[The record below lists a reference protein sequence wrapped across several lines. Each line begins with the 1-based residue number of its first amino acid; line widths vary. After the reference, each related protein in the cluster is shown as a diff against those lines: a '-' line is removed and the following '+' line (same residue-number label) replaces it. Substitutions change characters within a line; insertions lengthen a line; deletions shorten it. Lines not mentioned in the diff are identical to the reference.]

1 MKAAKNEPLVS
12 IIVPVY
18 NAGLFL
24 DSTIESVLAQ
34 TYKNWELI
42 LINDRSTDGSKFVAE
57 DYLSDK
63 RIHWI
68 DLKKNSGAATS
79 RNAGIEIAKGRYI
92 AFLDADDLWDKE
104 KLAKQIAFMQEKDC
118 AFSFTGYEFA
128 TPSGVPNG
136 KKVIVP
142 ETITYKQALKNT
154 TIFTSTVIFDTEKLP
169 KDSINMPTISS
180 EDTATWWK
188 VLKTIPKAYGINEVL
203 TYYRRNAGSLSANKM
218 VAIRRIWHLYR
229 DVEKLG
235 RIKSSCNFVFWAI
248 NATMRRI

>member
-1 MKAAKNEPLVS
+1 MKTAKNEPLVS

-34 TYKNWELI
+34 TYENWELI
-42 LINDRSTDGSKFVAE
+42 LVNDRSTDGSKFVAE

-68 DLKKNSGAATS
+68 DMKQNSGAATS
-79 RNAGIEIAKGRYI
+79 RNAGIELAKGRYI

-104 KLAKQIAFMQEKDC
+104 KLAKQIAFMQKKDC

-136 KKVIVP
+136 KKVNVP
-142 ETITYKQALKNT
+142 ATITYKQALKNT

-169 KDSINMPTISS
+169 KESVKMPAVPS
-180 EDTATWWK
+180 EDTATWWQ
-188 VLKTIPKAYGINEVL
+188 VLKTVPMAYGINDAL
-203 TYYRRNAGSLSANKM
+203 TYYRRNAGSLSANKIA
-218 VAIRRIWHLYR
+218 AIHRIWNLYR
-229 DVEKLG
+229 NVEKLNVV
-235 RIKSSCNFVFWAI
+235 KSCYYFTFWAF
-248 NATMRRI
+248 NATRRRV

>member
-1 MKAAKNEPLVS
+1 MKTAKNEPLVS

-34 TYKNWELI
+34 TYENWELI
-42 LINDRSTDGSKFVAE
+42 LVNDRSTDGSKLVAE
-57 DYLSDK
+57 RYMDDK
-63 RIHWI
+63 RIHWV
-68 DLKKNSGAATS
+68 DMKQNSGAATS
-79 RNAGIEIAKGRYI
+79 RNAGIELAKGRYI
-92 AFLDADDLWDKE
+92 AFLDADDLWDKN
-104 KLAKQIAFMQEKDC
+104 KLKKQIAFMQKKDC

-136 KKVIVP
+136 KKVTVP

-154 TIFTSTVIFDTEKLP
+154 TIFTSTVIFDTEKIQ
-169 KDSINMPTISS
+169 KESVKMPAVPS
-180 EDTATWWK
+180 EDTATWWQ
-188 VLKTIPKAYGINEVL
+188 VLKTVPEAYGINEVL
-203 TYYRRNAGSLSANKM
+203 TFYRRNAGSLSANKL

-235 RIKSSCNFVFWAI
+235 RFRSFRCFISWAI
-248 NATMRRI
+248 NAALRRV

>member
-1 MKAAKNEPLVS
+1 MKTAKNEPLVS

-34 TYKNWELI
+34 TYENWELI
-42 LINDRSTDGSKFVAE
+42 LVNDQSTDGSKLVAE
-57 DYLSDK
+57 EYLGDK

-92 AFLDADDLWDKE
+92 AFLDADDLWDKN
-104 KLAKQIAFMQEKDC
+104 KLAKQITFMQKKDC

-136 KKVIVP
+136 KKVSVP

-154 TIFTSTVIFDTEKLP
+154 TIFTSTVIFDTEILP
-169 KDSINMPTISS
+169 KESVKMPAISS

-188 VLKTIPKAYGINEVL
+188 VLKIIPEAYGIDEVL
-203 TYYRRNAGSLSANKM
+203 TYYRRNAGSLSANKK

-235 RIKSSCNFVFWAI
+235 RIKSSYYFTFWAI
-248 NATMRRI
+248 NAIRRRV